1 MITQNEVWVWALA
14 GMGLVALAFI
24 YVVSQAGRTADAE
37 QVQHGAHAIRRWW
50 FIALVLLGV
59 FVTTVS
65 LRAFPIADQTTQAQH
80 AQIVQAVGRQWG
92 WDLSQTKVLAGTPV
106 EFNVTSTDVNH
117 GFAIY
122 SPHERI
128 LTQTQAMP
136 GFTNRLLYTFS
147 EPGKYRIVC
156 LEYCGLAHHG
166 MVAEF
171 EVVAAGGSR

>member
-1 MITQNEVWVWALA
+1 MITQNEVWVWTLA
-14 GMGLVALAFI
+14 GIALVALVFV
-24 YVVSQAGRTADAE
+24 YVVSQAGRTADAGR
-37 QVQHGAHAIRRWW
+37 VQHQAHVLRRWW
-50 FIALVLLGV
+50 FVGLVLLGIL
-59 FVTTVS
+59 VTTIS
-65 LRAFPIADQTTQAQH
+65 LKAFPIADQATQAQH

-92 WDLSQTKVLAGTPV
+92 WELSQTKVRAGTPV

-122 SPHERI
+122 SPQERI

-136 GFTNRLLYTFS
+136 GFINRLLYTFT
-147 EPGKYRIVC
+147 EPGQYRIVC